1 MFREKGLDI
10 TYRQAREPMGLLKVD
25 HIRAILEMDP
35 VREQFERKY
44 GRSWNEA
51 DVRELYAGFETHL
64 FASLKDFTTP
74 IPGVVETLEGL
85 KARGIKV
92 GSTTGYTAE
101 MMDIVRPG
109 AAARGYVVDNLV
121 TPDEVPAAVP
131 RRTWFTG
138 T

>member
-85 KARGIKV
+85 
-92 GSTTGYTAE
+92 
-101 MMDIVRPG
+101 RPG
-109 AAARGYVVDNLV
+109 HQSRVHHGLHGGDDGHRASLGCRPGLCGGQPGDAG
-121 TPDEVPAAVP
+121 
-131 RRTWFTG
+131 
-138 T
+138 